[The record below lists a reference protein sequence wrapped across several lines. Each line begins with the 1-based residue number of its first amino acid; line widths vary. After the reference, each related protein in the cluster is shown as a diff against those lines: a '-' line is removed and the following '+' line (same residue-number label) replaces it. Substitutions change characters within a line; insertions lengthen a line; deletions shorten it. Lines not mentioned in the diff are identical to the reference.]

1 MATKDL
7 GPLLEALGQPVAPD
21 QLSQVAAQLDR
32 NGRVTVG
39 ELVLWWNS

>member
-1 MATKDL
+1 LSQQQK
-7 GPLLEALGQPVAPD
+7 LL
-21 QLSQVAAQLDR
+21 LSQVAAQLDR